1 MSNTEISSSIDKSPQ
16 KTAIEW
22 VVEAVENDLGLI
34 KSISGYTTK
43 KLYAALFNAVNAS
56 IKECQTIAFVA
67 KNRNEF
73 YHVNAKYIMILS
85 MYQEMLNVM
94 LPDLKDIDF
103 EDTYVLQNQQ
113 LFIVMISKLFMLIK
127 RADIYFENP
136 VHYREFK
143 ALLPVQMFI
152 DNVVKPKQ
160 EEEDKKKKA

>member
-1 MSNTEISSSIDKSPQ
+1 MKDTEISTNTAPQ

-22 VVEAVENDLGLI
+22 VAEAVEADLALI
-34 KSISGYTTK
+34 PSIEGYTTK

-94 LPDLKDIDF
+94 LPDLKEIDF
-103 EDTYVLQNQQ
+103 EETYVLQNQQ
-113 LFIVMISKLFMLIK
+113 LFVIMISKLFMLIK

-143 ALLPVQMFI
+143 EMLPVQMFI

-160 EEEDKKKKA
+160 EEEAKKEKKS